1 MVLDCF
7 CPQSA
12 VLVRG
17 PVGKGSPILIHRI
30 PLYGLSQLAHLGRV
44 TKGGSMHKLLSAA
57 VALAVLSTP
66 AIGAPCR
73 DGKGKFVKCVKVVK
87 KVVRCR
93 DAKGHFVKC
102 K

>member
-1 MVLDCF
+1 MN
-7 CPQSA
+7 
-12 VLVRG
+12 
-17 PVGKGSPILIHRI
+17 
-30 PLYGLSQLAHLGRV
+30 
-44 TKGGSMHKLLSAA
+44 KLLSAA

-93 DAKGHFVKC
+93 DSKGHYIKC
-102 K
+102 M

>member
-1 MVLDCF
+1 MRKF
-7 CPQSA
+7 
-12 VLVRG
+12 
-17 PVGKGSPILIHRI
+17 
-30 PLYGLSQLAHLGRV
+30 
-44 TKGGSMHKLLSAA
+44 MSAA
-57 VALAVLSTP
+57 VALAVLSSP

-93 DAKGHFVKC
+93 DARGHFSKC